1 MPVPKCIKCE
11 YVKEDKYNVQT
22 YRRCENE
29 KVGARYIRGNE
40 HKTSPKWCPLR
51 NK

>member
-1 MPVPKCIKCE
+1 MVPKCRVCVHMAKIE
-11 YVKEDKYNVQT
+11 YPT
-22 YRRCENE
+22 IAYRRCDH
-29 KVGARYIRGNE
+29 KDIGDRYIRGNE